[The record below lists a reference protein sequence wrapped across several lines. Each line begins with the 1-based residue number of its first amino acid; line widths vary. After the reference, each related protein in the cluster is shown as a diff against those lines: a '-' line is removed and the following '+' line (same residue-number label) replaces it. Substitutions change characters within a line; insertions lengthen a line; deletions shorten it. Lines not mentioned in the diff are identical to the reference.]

1 MKIKR
6 SDLVVV
12 VLLLLAAWN
21 PAIPGLDGG
30 IIRPTGPVTRVVVI
44 HESDQTTPAI
54 ANVTGG
60 ATARALRDADKWR
73 QWDPDSIPDEQT
85 GLLAEAKEKP
95 WCFVFH
101 GKKITFSGRLPAS
114 EAEFATLVQ
123 KQGGVK

>member
-1 MKIKR
+1 MKIRR

-21 PAIPGLDGG
+21 PTIPGLNGVT
-30 IIRPTGPVTRVVVI
+30 IRPSGPVTQVVVI
-44 HESDQTTPAI
+44 HETDQTTPAI

-60 ATARALRDADKWR
+60 ATARALREAGKWR
-73 QWDPDSIPDEQT
+73 QWDPDSVPEEQT
-85 GLLAEAKEKP
+85 DLLAEAKERP